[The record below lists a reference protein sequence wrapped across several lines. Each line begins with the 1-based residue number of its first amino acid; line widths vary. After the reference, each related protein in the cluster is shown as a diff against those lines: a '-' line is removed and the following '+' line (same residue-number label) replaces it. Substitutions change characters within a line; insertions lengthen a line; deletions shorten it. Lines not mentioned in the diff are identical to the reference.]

1 MVSVLPED
9 RMRDMLEML
18 SVLPEDRMRD
28 MLEMVSASAQGR
40 SASQP
45 VRILPTVLATP
56 MTERIR
62 AA

>member
-1 MVSVLPED
+1 
-9 RMRDMLEML
+9 MRDMLEMVR
-18 SVLPEDRMRD
+18 VLPEDRMRD

>member
-1 MVSVLPED
+1 MRDMLEMVRVLPED
-9 RMRDMLEML
+9 RMRE
-18 SVLPEDRMRD
+18 R
-28 MLEMVSASAQGR
+28 LEMVSASAQGR

-45 VRILPTVLATP
+45 VRILPTVFATP